1 MSTFPSI
8 QNKLIISLY
17 GGGDKGGDS
26 QGSIL
31 LWLHIWNSYSEKTVI
46 EHFSVFKRLEQ
57 ITCKT
62 LHSPLWS
69 PKSFWVQG
77 WKQRM
82 SLWFLLVAQ
91 TTRITILDKSP
102 PPTGN
107 PVLQAL
113 HPKNDNLSGSY
124 FTISIIYQMIRGQIR
139 TYIHLV
145 GLCWLLQLFIS
156 LWN

>member
-1 MSTFPSI
+1 MTTFPSI
-8 QNKLIISLY
+8 QNKLIIRLY
-17 GGGDKGGDS
+17 GGGDEGGDS

-46 EHFSVFKRLEQ
+46 EHFSVFNRSEQ

-82 SLWFLLVAQ
+82 SLWLLLVAQ
-91 TTRITILDKSP
+91 TVWSLTNHLP
-102 PPTGN
+102 PSTN
-107 PVLQAL
+107 PVKDGTWWL
-113 HPKNDNLSGSY
+113 
-124 FTISIIYQMIRGQIR
+124 FTIKILFAI
-139 TYIHLV
+139 
-145 GLCWLLQLFIS
+145 LCLFQVVKEFESFSLFWYYFKIS
-156 LWN
+156 AQKI

>member
-8 QNKLIISLY
+8 QNKLIIRFY
-17 GGGDKGGDS
+17 GGGDKRGDS

-91 TTRITILDKSP
+91 TVWSLTNHLP
-102 PPTGN
+102 PPAT
-107 PVLQAL
+107 LCSRL
-113 HPKNDNLSGSY
+113 
-124 FTISIIYQMIRGQIR
+124 
-139 TYIHLV
+139 YIQRMTVCQVPTSLF
-145 GLCWLLQLFIS
+145 QLFIKW
-156 LWN
+156 LEVK